1 MSPARRSAV
10 RRRPPLRTTLVAL
23 LVGTLAVLCLLVG
36 VVTHVSV
43 DSQLSAQL
51 DSQLSRAADRHG
63 PGGGNG
69 PGGSEYE
76 LGARLTGAGLQG
88 AGWRNQ
94 QGRIQQLST
103 EDQAILADAAG
114 DADRGAYLT
123 VDLSIGEYRIH
134 VTSADDPGG
143 SAGSQEK
150 VITGLP
156 LDPVDSTLRRLDLTL
171 VAAGLIAMAL
181 TAVIGSLIVRRTLR
195 PLEEVQAV
203 AVEVAELP
211 LEKAA
216 VPAEARVRADVALSG
231 TEAGDVGRA
240 LNLLLDNVQDAL
252 EVRRRSEDTMR
263 RFVADASHELR
274 TPLTA
279 IRGYTQLL
287 RLTEELTERGEQS
300 VDRMEAQSERMTSL
314 VEDLLLLAR
323 LDEDALN
330 ESRRGGEEIIELGE
344 IVTDAVVDAKVT
356 APGHRW
362 LLEVGEEEILVKGDP
377 RQITRAIVNLLSN
390 ARKHTPEGTTVQVRL
405 RVDRGQAVFQVID
418 DGPGIAP
425 ELQSHVFERF
435 TRADAARSG
444 GEATTG
450 LGLPIVQAIVQA
462 QHGVIAVD
470 SHPGRTE
477 FIVRL
482 PLAG

>member
-1 MSPARRSAV
+1 
-10 RRRPPLRTTLVAL
+10 
-23 LVGTLAVLCLLVG
+23 
-36 VVTHVSV
+36 
-43 DSQLSAQL
+43 
-51 DSQLSRAADRHG
+51 
-63 PGGGNG
+63 
-69 PGGSEYE
+69 
-76 LGARLTGAGLQG
+76 
-88 AGWRNQ
+88 
-94 QGRIQQLST
+94 
-103 EDQAILADAAG
+103 
-114 DADRGAYLT
+114 
-123 VDLSIGEYRIH
+123 
-134 VTSADDPGG
+134 
-143 SAGSQEK
+143 
-150 VITGLP
+150 
-156 LDPVDSTLRRLDLTL
+156 
-171 VAAGLIAMAL
+171 
-181 TAVIGSLIVRRTLR
+181 
-195 PLEEVQAV
+195 
-203 AVEVAELP
+203 
-211 LEKAA
+211 
-216 VPAEARVRADVALSG
+216 
-231 TEAGDVGRA
+231 VGRA